1 MVQWRP
7 RAYPTTRFQ
16 QRRYKSNVRYRARGG
31 RRSTVSRRFVSNG
44 GAKPESKFL
53 FTHATGDAVLNIP
66 FIIHVSHIVPGV
78 GINARVANF
87 VQPTNLY
94 GHINVTGDGAASAVT
109 SQVRL
114 CFVQWHEDDSKSSFD
129 GQRLLQDQQAPGGP
143 WNVSEKGV
151 FTILWSH
158 YCTVTNNLENAK
170 LSKTLRFDIKMHRRQ
185 RVLYDAS
192 ASKKHQ
198 IFFCAMSDIVGFGPF
213 PHVDAQ
219 IQLRFT
225 DS

>member
-1 MVQWRP
+1 MVPWRP

-16 QRRYKSNVRYRARGG
+16 KRRYTARGRGRG
-31 RRSTVSRRFVSNG
+31 RRTYAPRRFISPGV
-44 GAKPESKFL
+44 KPESKFI
-53 FTHATGDAVLNIP
+53 FSHQKGDAVLNLP
-66 FIIHVSHIVPGV
+66 FVVHVSHVAPGV
-78 GINARVANF
+78 GVNSRVANF
-87 VQPTNLY
+87 IQPTNLY
-94 GHINVTGDGAASAVT
+94 GHIDVTGDGSCEAVT
-109 SQVRL
+109 SKVRL
-114 CFVQWHEDDSKSSFD
+114 AFVQWHEDDSKSAFD
-129 GQRLLQDQQAPGGP
+129 GQRLLEDQQAPGGP

-151 FTILWSH
+151 FTILWSS
-158 YCTVTNNLENAK
+158 YFTVTNNLENAK
-170 LSKTLRFDIKMHRRQ
+170 LSKTLRFDIKMHKRQ

-198 IFFCAMSDIVGFGPF
+198 IFFVAMTDIVGFGPF

>member
-1 MVQWRP
+1 MVPWRP
-7 RAYPTTRFQ
+7 RAYPTQRFTK
-16 QRRYKSNVRYRARGG
+16 RRYQSNYRARGRG
-31 RRSTVSRRFVSNG
+31 RSTPSRRFVSNA
-44 GAKPESKFL
+44 GAKPESKFV
-53 FTHATGDAVLNIP
+53 FTHEKGEAVLNLP
-66 FIIHVSHIVPGV
+66 FVVHVSHIVPGV
-78 GINARVANF
+78 GVNARVANF
-87 VQPTNLY
+87 IQPTNLY
-94 GHINVTGDGAASAVT
+94 GHINVTGDGACEAIT

-114 CFVQWHEDDSKSSFD
+114 CFVQWHEDECKSAFD
-129 GQRLLQDQQAPGGP
+129 GQRLLQSQVAPGGP

-151 FTILWSH
+151 FTILWST
-158 YCTVTNNLENAK
+158 YFTVTNNLENAK
-170 LSKTLRFDIKMHRRQ
+170 LSRTCKFDIKMHKRQ

-198 IFFCAMSDIVGFGPF
+198 IFFCAMTDIVGFGPF